1 MNEKQMNESDELQID
16 LGELFRTFLQ
26 KWWLI
31 LAVSVITALIAAGVT
46 KFAIT
51 PMYQSQSMLYILGD
65 TTNHTTEM
73 SDLQIGQTL
82 TSDIKVI
89 ATSKAVIDEAI
100 DNIEDKYDRT
110 FTNDEIL
117 DMLSVFR
124 TDDTRILTIQT
135 LSPNPEDACII
146 ANAVAEETSKR
157 AGIIMKTDAPSI
169 LVEAEVSKEPV
180 SPSLPKNTVIGF
192 LIGALIVCVFLVIKI
207 MLNDSIKSSEDIEKY
222 LNEATLAAI
231 PYMKEKDEGR
241 KKQKRRKKTHSTH
254 KHH

>member
-1 MNEKQMNESDELQID
+1 MNESDELQID
-16 LGELFRTFLQ
+16 LGELFHTFRQ
-26 KWWLI
+26 KWWLV
-31 LAVSVITALIAAGVT
+31 LLVGAFTALIAAGVT

-65 TTNHTTEM
+65 TTDHTTEM

-100 DNIEDKYDRT
+100 DNIKEKYDRT

-117 DMLSVFR
+117 GMLSVVR
-124 TDDTRILTIQT
+124 TDETRILTIQT
-135 LSPNPEDACII
+135 LSPNPEDACLV

-157 AGIIMKTDAPSI
+157 AGDIMKTDPPSI
-169 LVEAEVSKEPV
+169 LVEAEVSKTPV

-192 LIGALIVCVFLVIKI
+192 LMGALIICVFLVIKT
-207 MLNDSIKSSEDIEKY
+207 MLNDSIKSSEDVEKY
-222 LNEATLAAI
+222 LNEASLAVI

-241 KKQKRRKKTHSTH
+241 RKNKRRKRTH
-254 KHH
+254 K